1 MVAPFRRYLHSGSI
15 VHALSA
21 GRPVLTPATPF
32 ATSLAAE
39 LGRPD
44 WLQTYAGPADAG
56 DAGGG
61 APARDRR
68 STSRPLAPAKAA
80 ARRLRRFLEG
90 LLRGEARVAGG
101 AARPAGQD
109 LSG

>member
-44 WLQTYAGPADAG
+44 WLQTYAGPLTAG
-56 DAGGG
+56 DAR
-61 APARDRR
+61 AARRPGTALDLG
-68 STSRPLAPAKAA
+68 PLAPAKAA
-80 ARRLRRFLEG
+80 ARLRRFLEG
-90 LLRGEARVAGG
+90 LRRGEARPAG
-101 AARPAGQD
+101 APARPAGQD